1 MPKFTIDDVEYD
13 TDDLDTTQKRIIALY
28 QKAVEQESQALVALE
43 LARAC
48 RIEVGRK
55 VRSDVL
61 NKTE

>member
-1 MPKFTIDDVEYD
+1 MPKFTIDEVEYD
-13 TDDLDTTQKRIIALY
+13 TDDLDATQKRIIALY
-28 QKAVEQESQALVALE
+28 QKAVEKESAALVDLE

-61 NKTE
+61 KND